1 MRLSCWYMDRHL
13 IRYVDGELATQVAS
27 KVEGHLLI
35 CGRCRGKLLDLRI
48 GRKLALMLPMTTPRE
63 ESWRSIESAMDL
75 PRHVG
80 RTKWRRSLGLRRP
93 LSRPVLS
100 SALMLVLGAALM
112 AAVLLVM
119 RGGSERI
126 EHTALPAGVRFNAKS
141 FHPVAID
148 DIQRSDDPHV
158 VAEGYVANVSVDSE
172 DGDLTF
178 RLVDRLDR
186 PGPFVICEIMDWTT
200 LSPPAVGT
208 RVRVYGVSRYDAKAD
223 HQWYEVHPVLDIEPA
238 SK

>member
-1 MRLSCWYMDRHL
+1 MDRRL
-13 IRYVDGELATQVAS
+13 IRYLDGELAPQMVP

-35 CGRCRGKLLDLRI
+35 CGRCRSKLLDLRR
-48 GRKLALMLPMTTPRE
+48 GRKLALMLPMTIPRE
-63 ESWRSIESAMDL
+63 ESWRSIEAAMDSVRQSGSTTNR
-75 PRHVG
+75 PWSR
-80 RTKWRRSLGLRRP
+80 GLRRA

-100 SALMLVLGAALM
+100 SAVMLALGAALM
-112 AAVLLVM
+112 AAVLLVV
-119 RGGSERI
+119 RGGSERVD
-126 EHTALPAGVRFNAKS
+126 HSAPPGGLRFNAKS
-141 FHPVAID
+141 FHAVAID

-158 VAEGYVANVSVDSE
+158 FAEGYVANVSVDSE

-186 PGPFVICEIMDWTT
+186 PGPFVICEIMDSTT